1 MKKGL
6 RIIINL
12 LILLVVAG
20 FVWYMISSFNKDE
33 VSYAMTDTEQDMD
46 VFVSPYTKEASFETP
61 ENICAMELVDNKI
74 YLTAMNSVMIYDLV
88 GTLLNRFEVNGI
100 VSYESDDDFSDGI
113 GIAGGAI
120 SETVNKSSDAVAN
133 VAGETLNDAGGVRD
147 IAIKENLIYLLFPTS
162 IKVYSHEG
170 LEVKAWEACSDN
182 SNYCS
187 LTLTSDY
194 VFVTDADNKNICKYT
209 IDGNFIDFIN
219 SPRGFVIPSYSFD
232 IDIWN
237 DTIYCVNSGRQQIET
252 YTLDGDFIASFGH
265 PGGQPGAFAGCC
277 NPTHILFTN
286 EGDILTSEKGNPRI
300 CVFEKNGRLKNLLLN
315 SKMLGGGSNAYD
327 IKMSNDKLYVALNKT
342 VSVFR

>member
-6 RIIINL
+6 RIIINV
-12 LILLVVAG
+12 LILLVVSG

-33 VSYAMTDTEQDMD
+33 ASYAMTETEQDMD
-46 VFVSPYTKEASFETP
+46 VFVSPYTKETSFEAP
-61 ENICAMELVDNKI
+61 DNICALELDDNKI
-74 YLTAMNSVMIYDLV
+74 YVATMNSVLIYDLT
-88 GTLLNRFEVNGI
+88 GTLLNRFEVSGLVN
-100 VSYESDDDFSDGI
+100 YESDDFSDGT
-113 GIAGGAI
+113 GIVDAV
-120 SETVNKSSDAVAN
+120 SETAGKSATAN
-133 VAGETLNDAGGVRD
+133 VAGGTLNDAVGVRD
-147 IAIKENLIYLLFPTS
+147 IAIRDNLIYLLFPTS

-187 LTLTSDY
+187 LTLASNY

-209 IDGNFIDFIN
+209 TNGNFITFIN

-232 IDIWN
+232 IDAWN

-252 YTLDGDFIASFGH
+252 YTLNGEFIASFGH
-265 PGGQPGAFAGCC
+265 PGGQPGAFSGCC

-300 CVFEKNGRLKNLLLN
+300 CVFEKNGRFKNLLLN

-327 IKMSNDKLYVALNKT
+327 IKISNEKLYVALNKT
-342 VSVFR
+342 VSVFKK